1 MKPIIYIAASV
12 LLLASCTPDS
22 ENLTLGAKPAVS
34 FTATVLAGNPNKV
47 ALQNTTT
54 GAFSYTW
61 YNGGASPVSWKKVD
75 TLTFSK
81 KGEYTVSLVAY
92 GAGGSSSSSQKV
104 TIAQDMPGVDILKGG
119 NMEPG
124 AEAHWTIL
132 NTGGP
137 QTSITFT
144 GGKLKFV
151 NQPGGSNG
159 AIYQELTVKKDVEYT
174 FSGIVKG
181 GGAAETWFEVIFGT
195 TAPAQGSDY
204 SGNKWN
210 SINTWAG
217 CGIADFEG
225 DLAVIGCDGTGKDK
239 GGKVTFAAS
248 GKVYMLIKGGCGGA
262 GTFGPNGI
270 TIDNVKF
277 IEAVQ

>member
-1 MKPIIYIAASV
+1 MKSFAYIAAAA
-12 LLLASCTPDS
+12 LLFAACTPDS
-22 ENLTLGAKPAVS
+22 EDLTLGAKPSTS
-34 FTATVLAGNPNKV
+34 FTATVLASNPNKV

-54 GAFSYTW
+54 GAFAYTW
-61 YNGGASPVSWKKVD
+61 FNGGATPVSWKQTD
-75 TLTFSK
+75 TLTFTK

-92 GAGGSSSSSQKV
+92 GAGGSSSASQKV

-124 AEAHWTIL
+124 SETNWTIL

-159 AIYQELTVKKDVEYT
+159 GIYQELTVKKDVEYT
-174 FSGIVKG
+174 FSGTLKG
-181 GGAAETWFEVIFGT
+181 GGANETWFEVIIGT

-204 SGNKWN
+204 SGIKMN
-210 SINTWAG
+210 SINTWSG
-217 CGIADFEG
+217 CGIVDFEG
-225 DLAVIGCDGTGKDK
+225 DLSAVGCDGLHKDGKI
-239 GGKVTFAAS
+239 TFATA
-248 GKVYMLIKGGCGGA
+248 GKIYLLIKGGCGGA

-270 TIDNVKF
+270 TIDDVKF
-277 IEAVQ
+277 VEAIQ

>member
-1 MKPIIYIAASV
+1 MKSLVYIAAAA
-12 LLLASCTPDS
+12 LLFTACTPDS
-22 ENLTLGAKPAVS
+22 EDLTLGATPDVS
-34 FTATVLAGNPNKV
+34 FTAAVLPGNPNKV

-54 GAFSYTW
+54 GAFAYTW
-61 YNGGASPVSWKKVD
+61 YNGGATPVSWKQTD

-81 KGEYTVSLVAY
+81 KGEYTISLVAY
-92 GAGGSSSSSQKV
+92 GAGGSSSASQQI

-119 NMEPG
+119 NMEAG
-124 AEAHWTIL
+124 ADAFWTIL

-144 GGKLKFV
+144 GGKLKFESL
-151 NQPGGSNG
+151 PGGCNG
-159 AIYQELTVKKDVEYT
+159 GIYQEVTVKKDVEYT
-174 FSGIVKG
+174 VSAIVKG

-195 TAPAQGSDY
+195 TEPAQGSDY

-210 SINTWAG
+210 SINTWSG
-217 CGIADFEG
+217 CGIANFEG
-225 DLAVIGCDGTGKDK
+225 DLATIGCSGTGVGA
-239 GGKVTFAAS
+239 GGKITFDAS
-248 GKVYMLIKGGCGGA
+248 GKVYMVIKGGCGGA

-270 TIDNVKF
+270 TIDDVKL